1 MRNWLL
7 IGKKSMVNRILVD
20 TNVLLDY
27 LLTREPFYEEAKKV
41 ILTCTEGQTKGC
53 IAAHSIS
60 NMFFILRK
68 DYDAKERREILIGL
82 CTIFDVE
89 GIDKSKL
96 LEGLQNEDFSDFED
110 CLQMECAK
118 AYGAE
123 YIVTRNTADYKR
135 SEVKAILPKDYLSL
149 AVG

>member
-1 MRNWLL
+1 
-7 IGKKSMVNRILVD
+7 MVNKILID

-27 LLTREPFYEEAKKV
+27 FFERAPFFEDAKEV
-41 ILTCTEGQTKGC
+41 ILSCTEGNTKGC

-68 DYDAKERREILIGL
+68 DYTAKERREILSNL

-89 GIDKSKL
+89 GIDKAKL
-96 LEGLQNEDFSDFED
+96 LSGLANEEFSDFED

-118 AYGAE
+118 
-123 YIVTRNTADYKR
+123 RDNQ
-135 SEVKAILPKDYLSL
+135 SS
-149 AVG
+149 